1 MARIGWKDVQSPDT
15 IRGLYYEGMEAGG
28 GTKHQLFGNFLAFSE
43 SLHYLGPEKPLGAR
57 KSPKVAKWVT
67 LVINKRHNP
76 VTVKIWQ
83 KMGSEIAGLSYMYT
97 MPCTEKSGIAMKTP

>member
-1 MARIGWKDVQSPDT
+1 
-15 IRGLYYEGMEAGG
+15 MEAGG

-67 LVINKRHNP
+67 LLVGYRFAIQECCHLP
-76 VTVKIWQ
+76 VLLR
-83 KMGSEIAGLSYMYT
+83 ALR
-97 MPCTEKSGIAMKTP
+97 

>member
-1 MARIGWKDVQSPDT
+1 
-15 IRGLYYEGMEAGG
+15 MEAGG

-67 LVINKRHNP
+67 LVIIRL
-76 VTVKIWQ
+76 VVK
-83 KMGSEIAGLSYMYT
+83 GYR
-97 MPCTEKSGIAMKTP
+97 

>member
-1 MARIGWKDVQSPDT
+1 
-15 IRGLYYEGMEAGG
+15 MEAGG

-67 LVINKRHNP
+67 LMCNQATQNSSAIPPKFPTRSPRSAQNRYLPWPLRPRSEPLAP
-76 VTVKIWQ
+76 VLDLLF
-83 KMGSEIAGLSYMYT
+83 KMTLLTRDPI
-97 MPCTEKSGIAMKTP
+97 

>member
-1 MARIGWKDVQSPDT
+1 
-15 IRGLYYEGMEAGG
+15 MEAGG

-67 LVINKRHNP
+67 LTRGFKKFRQTLFAYRSNP
-76 VTVKIWQ
+76 SAFYEAP
-83 KMGSEIAGLSYMYT
+83 G
-97 MPCTEKSGIAMKTP
+97 P

>member
-1 MARIGWKDVQSPDT
+1 
-15 IRGLYYEGMEAGG
+15 MEAGG

-67 LVINKRHNP
+67 LHLVYIH
-76 VTVKIWQ
+76 
-83 KMGSEIAGLSYMYT
+83 EIQHT
-97 MPCTEKSGIAMKTP
+97 TEGFIPHCFHLKEIVL